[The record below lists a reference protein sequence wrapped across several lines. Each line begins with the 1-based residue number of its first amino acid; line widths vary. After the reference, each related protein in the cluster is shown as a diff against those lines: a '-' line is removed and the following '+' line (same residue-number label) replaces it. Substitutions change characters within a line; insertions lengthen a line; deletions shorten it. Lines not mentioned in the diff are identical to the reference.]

1 MADQS
6 PDLHLGLTARLVKV
20 FLLSKL
26 PTIIILV
33 CLLAGAAALIWTPR
47 EEDPQIKVPMVDIL
61 IRMPGAAPAEVEN
74 LVVINL
80 EKKLWEMEG
89 LEDLYA
95 QAGDGF
101 AVVTAK
107 FKVGENLETSLF
119 KVYNK
124 VWSNVDQAPS
134 GVTGWVVKPA
144 NINDVPIVTLTLYS
158 DTAGDY
164 ELRRVAD
171 ELLHRL
177 QAIPDTARSY
187 VVAGRKRQVRVVADP
202 ARLAGHGLD
211 LAAIAQAIEV
221 SNVNVPAG
229 RFTRQDR
236 EYLVEAGPF
245 LKSANEVANLL
256 VGLNQGKPVYLKDV
270 AQVIDGPEEPV
281 ELSRIAF
288 GPAGAKEA
296 GASRG
301 EYYPAVTMAF
311 AKRTGTNAVTV
322 AAGLLKQVEDLKKDI
337 IPANIKVKVTRDYGK
352 SANEKVNELI
362 RELLIAV
369 ISITVLLTLFLGW
382 REALIVALAVPLT
395 LAITLTG
402 NMLFGYTI
410 NRVTLFALI
419 LSLGLLVD
427 DPIIDVENIHR
438 HFQLRLHP
446 PLEATLVA
454 VDEVRSP
461 TILATFTVIISF
473 LPMFF
478 VTGMMGPYMAPMPL
492 NVPLAMLMSLAI
504 AFTVTPWATYHMLKK
519 EYGKEE
525 HAFVLEETWVYRIY
539 TGIMTPLLE
548 RRGLSRLFLLIVLGL
563 FLMSVLL
570 PIWGLV
576 PLKMLPFDNKNDF
589 LVVADLP
596 NDAPLER
603 TQNALKDLGSYL
615 TTVAEVDNVVT
626 FAGVAAPIDFNGLV
640 RHYYLLRGPWVG
652 QIRVN
657 LADKEER
664 SADSHALSLRVRP
677 ALEEI
682 ARKHGIR
689 LKIVEVPPGPPDL
702 QTLVAE
708 VYGPPGAPYSSLLK
722 EADRVKEFFLKTK
735 GVVDVDT
742 SANTDQPRLRFVV
755 DRNKAALSG
764 LSQAQIARGLALA
777 QAGETVGRVHADAE
791 REPLNIFLR
800 GPEAWRSS
808 TLNLGQL
815 YFKTPTG
822 AMAPLQELGQFHL
835 DQAPQPIMRK
845 NLERLVLVTGNTAG
859 LSPVNAILDL
869 MSVTQKH
876 PPPPGFRANFAGE
889 GEWKVTVEVF
899 RDLGIAF
906 AGALI
911 GIYILLVLQTAS
923 YTMPLVIMVAIPLT
937 MIGVMPG
944 FALLNLLFSWPV
956 AGYANPIYFTAT
968 AMIGMIALAGIVV
981 RNSIILID
989 FIHHHLDRGYSL
1001 EEAVLRA
1008 GAVRFRPILL
1018 TALAAMF
1025 GSWVI
1030 TLDPIFSGLAW
1041 SFIFGLFAST
1051 AFSLV
1056 VVPVIYYRL
1065 ASRPQVTSGAKP

>member
-1 MADQS
+1 MTQPS
-6 PDLHLGLTARLVKV
+6 EDLHLGLTARLVKL

-26 PTIIILV
+26 PTIIIMV
-33 CLLAGAAALIWTPR
+33 SLLAGLAALLYTPR

-61 IRMPGAAPAEVEN
+61 IRFPGASPQEVEN

-89 LEDLYA
+89 LEDLYS
-95 QAGDGF
+95 QARDGF

-107 FKVGENLETSLF
+107 FRVGENLETSLF

-124 VWSNVDQAPS
+124 IFSNIDQVPS
-134 GVTGWVVKPA
+134 GVAGWVVKPM
-144 NINDVPIVTLTLYS
+144 NINDVPIVTLTLHS
-158 DTAGDY
+158 DTADDY

-177 QAIPDTARSY
+177 QQIPDTARSY
-187 VVAGRKRQVRVVADP
+187 VVAGRRRQVRVVPDP
-202 ARLAGHGLD
+202 VRLAGHRLD
-211 LAAIAQAIEV
+211 LAALVQALEV

-229 RFTRQDR
+229 HFSRQDR

-245 LKSANEVANLL
+245 LKSADEVADLL
-256 VGLNQGKPVYLKDV
+256 VGLYQGKPVYLKDV

-288 GPAGAKEA
+288 GPAA
-296 GASRG
+296 GEPGVRRG
-301 EYYPAVTMAF
+301 QFYPAVTMAF

-322 AAGLLKQVEDLKKDI
+322 AQGLLAKVAELQKEI
-337 IPANIKVKVTRDYGK
+337 IPPNIKIQVTRDYGK
-352 SANEKVNELI
+352 TANEKVNELI

-369 ISITVLLTLFLGW
+369 LSITVLLTLFLGW

-438 HFQLRLHP
+438 HFQLREHP

-454 VDEVRSP
+454 VDEVRAP

-473 LPMFF
+473 IPMFF
-478 VTGMMGPYMAPMPL
+478 VTGMMGPYMRPMPL

-504 AFTVTPWATYHMLKK
+504 AFTVTPWATYHLLKK
-519 EYGKEE
+519 EYGKE
-525 HAFVLEETWVYRIY
+525 AKPLVLEETWVYRAY
-539 TGIMTPLLE
+539 TRIMTPLLE
-548 RRGLSRLFLLIVLGL
+548 SRRRSRMFLLAVVGL
-563 FLMSVLL
+563 FVVSVLL
-570 PIWGLV
+570 PVLGLV

-596 NDAPLER
+596 HDTPLES
-603 TQNALKDLGSYL
+603 TQEALQDLGRYL
-615 TTVAEVDNVVT
+615 TTVSEVDHVVT
-626 FAGVAAPIDFNGLV
+626 FAGVGAPIDFNGLV
-640 RHYYLLRGPWVG
+640 RHYYLMQGPWVG

-657 LADKEER
+657 LAEKER
-664 SADSHALSLRVRP
+664 RAAASHAVTLWIRP
-677 ALEEI
+677 ALEKI
-682 ARKHGIR
+682 AARHRVR

-708 VYGPPGAPYSSLLK
+708 VYGPPGSSYGGIIR
-722 EADRVKEFFLKTK
+722 EADRIKQFFLKTR

-742 SANTDQPRLRFVV
+742 SVETDQPRFRFLV
-755 DRNKAALSG
+755 DRPKAALSG
-764 LSQAQIARGLALA
+764 LSEAQIARALALA
-777 QAGETVGRVHADAE
+777 EAGEAVGRVHDPTE
-791 REPLNIFLR
+791 RLPLPIFLR
-800 GPEAWRSS
+800 WPLAPRSS
-808 TLNLGQL
+808 TLSLGQL
-815 YFKTPTG
+815 YFKNPQG
-822 AMAPLQELGQFHL
+822 DMVPLEELGRFEL
-835 DQAPQPIMRK
+835 DTAPKSITRK
-845 NLERLVLVTGNTAG
+845 NLERVVYVTGNTAG

-869 MSVTQKH
+869 RGDTARQ
-876 PPPPGFRANFAGE
+876 PPPPGYHVNYAGE
-889 GEWKVTVEVF
+889 GEWKITVQVF

-911 GIYILLVLQTAS
+911 GIYILLVLQTGS

-944 FALLNLLFSWPV
+944 FALLNAIFAGKV

-989 FIHHHLDRGYSL
+989 FIHHHLERGFSL
-1001 EEAVLRA
+1001 EESVLRS

-1051 AFSLV
+1051 TFTLV
-1056 VVPVIYYRL
+1056 VVPVIYHLL
-1065 ASRPQVTSGAKP
+1065 ASRQASGSP